1 MSVLTIDLCWCGWLS
16 ESLDINVEFDIG
28 TEILKICQIVTY
40 CEFVATLITV
50 LRLFEFRIGK
60 FGCSLNLGFVALG
73 LGSFKNV
80 EIRRVEEKTYRC

>member
-28 TEILKICQIVTY
+28 TKILKICQIVTY

-50 LRLFEFRIGK
+50 LRLFEFESRIGEV
-60 FGCSLNLGFVALG
+60 GCSLDFVAVG

-80 EIRRVEEKTYRC
+80 ESGRVEEKTYRC